1 MLRRSAICNGPV
13 PLPVAPPPYPLLPE
27 RPTPLDPLA
36 IIFAIVALVVIW
48 KLRSVLGERTGTE
61 RPPRNP
67 FARPNGSKG
76 GSDKA
81 VANGSS
87 KPDRAPAIAASPI
100 ADRVVRLPGAAPA
113 PVDPNRWRAYAAAG
127 SPAALGLDAIAAADP
142 SFAPGPFLDGAKTA
156 YEAIITAFAA
166 AERRT
171 LQNLL
176 AKDVYDSFNAAITE
190 REKAREKL
198 TTTFVS
204 VDDAKVD
211 SASQEG
217 QTAQVAVR
225 FLSKQ
230 ISATH
235 GADGQLRDG
244 SPDRVVDMNDIW
256 TFSRDV
262 SSRDPNWKLV
272 ATESGR

>member
-1 MLRRSAICNGPV
+1 M
-13 PLPVAPPPYPLLPE
+13 
-27 RPTPLDPLA
+27 PLDPLT
-36 IIFAIVALVVIW
+36 IIFAIVALVVVW
-48 KLRSVLGERTGTE
+48 KLRSVLGERTGNE

-67 FARPNGSKG
+67 FARPQA
-76 GSDKA
+76 SDK
-81 VANGSS
+81 GSAD
-87 KPDRAPAIAASPI
+87 KAADRPFGARRPAAPAI
-100 ADRVVRLPGAAPA
+100 ADRVVRLPGAASSDPNR
-113 PVDPNRWRAYAAAG
+113 DPNRWRAYAEPG
-127 SPAALGLDAIAAADP
+127 SPVAAGLDAIAAADP
-142 SFAPGPFLDGAKTA
+142 AFAPGPFLEGAKTA

-166 AERRT
+166 AERKT

-176 AKDVYDSFNAAITE
+176 ARDVYDSFAAALGE
-190 REKAREKL
+190 REKNREKL

-204 VDDAKVD
+204 VDDAKVE
-211 SASQEG
+211 SAAQEDR
-217 QTAQVAVR
+217 TARVAVR

-235 GADGQLRDG
+235 GPDGQLRDG

>member
-1 MLRRSAICNGPV
+1 M
-13 PLPVAPPPYPLLPE
+13 
-27 RPTPLDPLA
+27 DPLA
-36 IIFAIVALVVIW
+36 VIFAIVALVVIW

-67 FARPNGSKG
+67 FARP
-76 GSDKA
+76 DKA
-81 VANGSS
+81 GANAAS
-87 KPDRAPAIAASPI
+87 KPDRGATPAIAAAPNAASPI
-100 ADRVVRLPGAAPA
+100 ADRIVRLPGAAPA
-113 PVDPNRWRAYAAAG
+113 PIDPNRWRAYAAAG
-127 SPAALGLDAIAAADP
+127 SPVALGLDAIAAADP

-166 AERRT
+166 AERKT

-176 AKDVYDSFNAAITE
+176 AKDVYDSFNAAIGE
-190 REKAREKL
+190 REAAREKL

-204 VDDAKVD
+204 VDDAKIEA
-211 SASQEG
+211 ASQEG
-217 QTAQVAVR
+217 QTARVAVR

>member
-1 MLRRSAICNGPV
+1 M
-13 PLPVAPPPYPLLPE
+13 
-27 RPTPLDPLA
+27 DPLTV
-36 IIFAIVALVVIW
+36 IFAIVALVVVW

-67 FARPNGSKG
+67 FGPPKG
-76 GSDKA
+76 GAS
-81 VANGSS
+81 
-87 KPDRAPAIAASPI
+87 PDRSLNPNRPAASPI

-113 PVDPNRWRAYAAAG
+113 PSDPNRWRAYAAPG
-127 SPAALGLDAIAAADP
+127 SPVALGLDAVAVADP
-142 SFAPGPFLDGAKTA
+142 SFAPGPFLEGAKIA

-176 AKDVYDSFNAAITE
+176 AKDVYDSFNAAIGE

-204 VDDAKVD
+204 VDDAKLE

-217 QTAQVAVR
+217 QTARVGVR

-230 ISATH
+230 IAATH
-235 GADGQLRDG
+235 GPDGQLRDG

-256 TFSRDV
+256 TFARDV

>member
-1 MLRRSAICNGPV
+1 M
-13 PLPVAPPPYPLLPE
+13 
-27 RPTPLDPLA
+27 PLDPLTVV
-36 IIFAIVALVVIW
+36 FAIVALVVVW

-67 FARPNGSKG
+67 FARPGTPDRTPDNASNKGSRADTG
-76 GSDKA
+76 GAGRSF
-81 VANGSS
+81 G
-87 KPDRAPAIAASPI
+87 PGRAPAAI
-100 ADRVVRLPGAAPA
+100 ADRVVRLPGAASA
-113 PVDPNRWRAYAAAG
+113 DPNRWHAYAEPG
-127 SPAALGLDAIAAADP
+127 SPVAAGLDAIVAADP
-142 SFAPGPFLDGAKTA
+142 AFAPGAFLEGAKTA

-176 AKDVYDSFNAAITE
+176 ARDVYDSFAAAIAE
-190 REKAREKL
+190 RETARETL

-204 VDDAKVD
+204 MDDAKIV
-211 SASQEG
+211 SAAQEDR
-217 QTAQVAVR
+217 TARVAVR

-230 ISATH
+230 VSATH
-235 GADGQLRDG
+235 GPDGQLRDG

-262 SSRDPNWKLV
+262 SSRDPNWRLV
-272 ATESGR
+272 ATESGS